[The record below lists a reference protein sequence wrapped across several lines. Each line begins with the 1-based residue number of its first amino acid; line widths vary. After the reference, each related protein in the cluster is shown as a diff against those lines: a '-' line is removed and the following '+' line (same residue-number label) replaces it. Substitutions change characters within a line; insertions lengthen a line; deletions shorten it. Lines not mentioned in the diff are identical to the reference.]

1 MEPDILRKV
10 QLVQLEMLYEIDR
23 VCREEDIPYFL
34 HCGTFLGAVRH
45 KGFIPW
51 DDDLDVAMFREDYDR
66 FRDIAPEKLKD
77 RYCFQDWHTDER
89 YALPFG
95 KLRKKKTCYLEA
107 KSAPLAENGFFVDI
121 FPIDPAPASEKERER
136 LKRKLLTLF
145 RVKLMKSGFAPWME
159 EKRINWK
166 KRIGYLPY
174 MLASKLVSDQW
185 LICHYDAA
193 VAAVPQGEWVYE
205 QSALP
210 KPNYFQRSWLR
221 ELAMYPFENGS
232 FPGPKD
238 YDSYLTSLYGD
249 YMTPPPEAEREN
261 RHQIVRL
268 DFGE

>member
-1 MEPDILRKV
+1 MESDILRKV

-23 VCREEDIPYFL
+23 VCRENDIPYFL

-51 DDDLDVAMFREDYDR
+51 DDDLDVAMFRQDYER
-66 FRDIAPEKLKD
+66 FRVIAPEKLKET
-77 RYCFQDWHTDER
+77 YCFQDWHTDAQ

-95 KLRKKKTCYLEA
+95 KLRKRNTYYLEA
-107 KSAPLAENGFFVDI
+107 KSAPLAENGFYVDI
-121 FPIDPAPASEKERER
+121 FPIDPAPAEEAQRER

-145 RVKLMKSGFAPWME
+145 RVKLMKSGFSPWME
-159 EKRINWK
+159 ENRINWK

-174 MLASKLVSDQW
+174 KLASKLVSNQW
-185 LICHYDAA
+185 LICRYDAA
-193 VAAVPQGEWVYE
+193 VAAVPQGELVYE

-210 KPNYFQRSWLR
+210 KPNYFQRSWLQ
-221 ELAMYPFENGS
+221 ELEMYPFESGS

-249 YMTPPPEAEREN
+249 YMTPPPEDAREN